1 MRKYLIEVGMGSDFH
16 HPEPTKCAVRAVTDA
31 IYHCTMVGLGEC
43 QLLSSIN
50 EMMVKVKVGVPFPEK
65 VDQEEVLKVIPFGKR
80 EIEVVEGGLLEEG
93 SRLKDGTRD
102 HIMMAVAAVT
112 VMVP

>member
-16 HPEPTKCAVRAVTDA
+16 HPDPTKCAVRAVTDA

-43 QLLSSIN
+43 QLLSSMK
-50 EMMVKVKVGVPFPEK
+50 EMVVKIKVGVPFPEK

>member
-1 MRKYLIEVGMGSDFH
+1 MRNYLIEVGMASDFH

-31 IYHCTMVGLGEC
+31 IYHCTMVGLFEC
-43 QLLSSIN
+43 ELISSMKELAI
-50 EMMVKVKVGVPFPEK
+50 KIKIGVPFPEK
-65 VDQEEVLKVIPFGKR
+65 VDTEEVLKVIPFGKK
-80 EIEVVEGGLLEEG
+80 EIEVVEGGLLEQG

-102 HIMMAVAAVT
+102 NIMTAVAAVT